1 MHNTD
6 RQDAS
11 TLEDI
16 RCLSELIESDVQ
28 FAHSLLN
35 IPLCDLPERLEN
47 EGFDANELI
56 GLLRNDLI
64 DIINRH
70 KSSKALGL
78 TGILEISFSRLE
90 QAYPDLAKDLI
101 VAIQTIAART
111 DDSLLSVAGGTSH
124 SSDWKQHAS
133 KSSTPDSDSQKKK
146 EIAEAVGGVAIGV
159 LGISAIKVGVD
170 KLIKK
175 GRDRQFDHMIDQRL
189 KKASDNKEKN
199 ELKFGEH
206 KEEAFQN
213 RVQNRSNS
221 LKNENWDKLKAV
233 SSKLTSAKLDDLA
246 GKLTP
251 REFRTVKLIR
261 SERLA
266 KARQHWK
273 KNFEDITSDAKLNK
287 VQFKE
292 NVSVREISQTIHQR
306 INHSGKSAYNLKSVT
321 KDLPDRELR
330 SNPLEDLKSELY
342 SQGFIA
348 GDREKFLAKEFRN
361 LNSSASSR
369 VSRIEIRDYGR
380 IETREAGRKVT
391 PSEDRPAQLR
401 GILKRPNIIPKSDLE
416 HLDIAAQNMDISD
429 LDLTRVSRKLS
440 RIDIDTT
447 RPSHSDN
454 SNRLSQA
461 FREASINGSLL
472 EDRVEFQRELIQHES
487 ILAPD
492 ISNAIEDTNQAFG
505 KVISNAEHEVEDAV
519 ITEVEDIDSAI
530 DDVADGL

>member
-1 MHNTD
+1 MHNKD

-16 RCLSELIESDVQ
+16 RCLSESIESDVQ

-64 DIINRH
+64 DIINSH

-78 TGILEISFSRLE
+78 TGILEMSFSRLE

-146 EIAEAVGGVAIGV
+146 EIAEAVGGVAIGA

-170 KLIKK
+170 KLI
-175 GRDRQFDHMIDQRL
+175 RERQFDHMIDQRL

-199 ELKFGEH
+199 ERKFGVH

-213 RVQNRSNS
+213 RVQNRSSS
-221 LKNENWDKLKAV
+221 LKNESWDKLKAV
-233 SSKLTSAKLDDLA
+233 SSKLTSAKLEDLA
-246 GKLTP
+246 GELTP
-251 REFRTVKLIR
+251 RAFRTVKVIR
-261 SERLA
+261 TERLA

-273 KNFEDITSDAKLNK
+273 KNFEDFTSDLNPNK

-292 NVSVREISQTIHQR
+292 NVNVREISQTIHQR

-342 SQGFIA
+342 SQAFVA
-348 GDREKFLAKEFRN
+348 GGREKSLAKEFRN

-416 HLDIAAQNMDISD
+416 HLDIAAQNVDISD
-429 LDLTRVSRKLS
+429 LDLTRVTRKLS
-440 RIDIDTT
+440 RIDIDTI
-447 RPSHSDN
+447 RPSHPDN

-461 FREASINGSLL
+461 FREANINGSLL
-472 EDRVEFQRELIQHES
+472 EDRVEFQRDLIQHES

-492 ISNAIEDTNQAFG
+492 ISNAIEDSNQAFS

-519 ITEVEDIDSAI
+519 ITEVEEIESAI
-530 DDVADGL
+530 DDIADGL